1 MINLNTDIPLDIGK
15 FWRWWTTELRTLVPP
30 SFFELIK
37 RKQDFLVLTKI
48 AGAIKLTHV
57 GDGVSRNLGVF
68 ALNTDG
74 KRAQHLLFAEH
85 KELADTEIILRLSSE
100 QGLLKVFKLPAA
112 TQENLAK
119 VVAFEMDRQTP
130 FNADQVYY
138 DARVVETLANANQIK
153 VELAL
158 VLRSSL
164 DEMLQELFDWGLR
177 PNIVDMAPADE
188 EQDFSKPSYNLLPEA
203 SRSKQRN
210 LPKLFN
216 IALSVVLC
224 LLLSLILIIPI
235 LANKSYLSNLE
246 IEVSRIGK
254 VANRVQSMKKQADT
268 QLKELGFLLEKK
280 RSDPIMMETLEELT
294 KLIPDNSWLTNF
306 DYKNKRLKIQGQ
318 SPAASLLIE
327 TIETSPLFQNTNFV
341 SPVTQDRRT
350 KLERFQI
357 VTEVV
362 NKRINGRTA
371 DSKS

>member
-1 MINLNTDIPLDIGK
+1 MVNLNTEIPLGFGK
-15 FWRWWTTELRTLVPP
+15 FWRWWTTELRALVPP

-37 RKQDFLVLTKI
+37 RKRDFLVLTKI
-48 AGAIKLTHV
+48 GEAINLTHV
-57 GDGVSRNLGVF
+57 SDSVSRDLGVF

-74 KRAQHLLFAEH
+74 QRAQHLLFSEH
-85 KELADTEIILRLSSE
+85 QELADTEIILRLSSE
-100 QGLLKVFKLPAA
+100 QGLLRVFKLPAA

-138 DARVVETLANANQIK
+138 DARVVEKLANSNQIK

-158 VLRSSL
+158 VLRSNL
-164 DEMLQELFDWGLR
+164 DEMLQEIFDWGLR
-177 PNIVDMAPADE
+177 PNIVDISPACGE
-188 EQDFSKPSYNLLPEA
+188 ESFSKPSYNLLPEA
-203 SRSKQRN
+203 SRSKKRD

-216 IALSVVLC
+216 ITLSVALC
-224 LLLSLILIIPI
+224 LLLILILVIPI
-235 LANKSYLSNLE
+235 WANKTYLTNLE
-246 IEVSRIGK
+246 SDVSQIGK

-280 RSDPIMMETLEELT
+280 RTDPVMMETLEELT

-327 TIETSPLFQNTNFV
+327 IIETSPLFKNTNFV

-350 KLERFQI
+350 GLERFQI
-357 VTEVV
+357 VTKVV
-362 NKRINGRTA
+362 NKRVNGRTA
-371 DSKS
+371 DPKS

>member
-1 MINLNTDIPLDIGK
+1 MINLNTEIPPDFGK
-15 FWRWWTTELRTLVPP
+15 FWRWWTAELKALAPP

-37 RKQDFLVLTKI
+37 RKRDFLVLTKI
-48 AGAIKLTHV
+48 SGAIELTHV
-57 GDGVSRNLGVF
+57 SDGVSRHLGVF
-68 ALNTDG
+68 ALNTEG
-74 KRAQHLLFAEH
+74 QRAQRHLFSEH

-100 QGLLKVFKLPAA
+100 QGLLRIFKLPAA

-138 DARVVETLANANQIK
+138 DATVVEKLVNSNQIK

-177 PNIVDMAPADE
+177 PNIVDMAPAGE
-188 EQDFSKPSYNLLPEA
+188 EDFSKPSYNLLPEA
-203 SRSKQRN
+203 SRSKQRD

-216 IALSVVLC
+216 ITLSVVLG
-224 LLLSLILIIPI
+224 LLLILILVIPI
-235 LANKSYLSNLE
+235 WANKTYLNDLE
-246 IEVSRIGK
+246 FEVSKISK

-280 RSDPIMMETLEELT
+280 RSDPVMMETLEELT

-318 SPAASLLIE
+318 SPTASLLIE